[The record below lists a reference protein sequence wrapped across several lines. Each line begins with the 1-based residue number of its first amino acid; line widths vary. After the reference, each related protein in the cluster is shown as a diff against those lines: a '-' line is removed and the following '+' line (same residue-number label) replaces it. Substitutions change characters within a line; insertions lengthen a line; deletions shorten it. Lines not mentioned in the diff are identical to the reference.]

1 MERSSQSRSKT
12 RIQREKTEDI
22 LSAALDVF
30 STFGFRGASINR
42 ISENAGMSTPS
53 MLYYFKSKEDIH
65 KELLNRTVLLWLG
78 PLQLMKDNS
87 DPVEE
92 LLGYVRRKLEISK
105 EFPRESR
112 LFANEILMGVPR
124 AHVSI
129 FEPLRTVFNAKVGLI
144 ENWIKDGR
152 IADVDPH
159 HLLYSI
165 WATTQHYADFDAQIR
180 ELSPEKMS
188 RLFEDA
194 EKFLIPMYETI
205 LRVKCRTSH
214 LT

>member
-1 MERSSQSRSKT
+1 VERSSKSRSKT

-30 STFGFRGASINR
+30 STYGFRGASINR
-42 ISENAGMSTPS
+42 ISETAGMSTPS

-78 PLQLMKDNS
+78 PLQLMKDS
-87 DPVEE
+87 GDPVEE
-92 LLGYVRRKLEISK
+92 LLGYVKRKLEISK

-129 FEPLRTVFNAKVGLI
+129 FEPLRTVFYAKVGLI
-144 ENWIKDGR
+144 ESWIKDGK
-152 IADVDPH
+152 IADIDPY

-188 RLFEDA
+188 GLFEDA

-205 LRVKCRTSH
+205 LRGTN
-214 LT
+214 TQPT

>member
-1 MERSSQSRSKT
+1 MERSSKSRSKT

-30 STFGFRGASINR
+30 STYGFRGASINR
-42 ISENAGMSTPS
+42 ISETAGMSTPS

-78 PLQLMKDNS
+78 PLQLMKDS
-87 DPVEE
+87 GDPVEE
-92 LLGYVRRKLEISK
+92 LLGYVKRKLEISK

-129 FEPLRTVFNAKVGLI
+129 FEPLRTVFYAKVGLI
-144 ENWIKDGR
+144 ESWIKDGK
-152 IADVDPH
+152 IADIDPY

-188 RLFEDA
+188 GLFEDA

-205 LRVKCRTSH
+205 LRGTN
-214 LT
+214 TQPT